1 MTQSAVNSQRFDPY
15 KNFKFR
21 LWDGER
27 TYTGDQ
33 HTGLIPPAEVV
44 KYREG
49 GDPSTSHKSP
59 GRNKYESIT
68 LERGVTQDSTFGS
81 WAGSLTEQSKY
92 PSIPL
97 ERGVTSDPGFSNWAG
112 PSSGQGKYPSI
123 PLQRGLTHD
132 SGFADWAGS
141 SSGEN
146 KFPNLPLKRGV
157 VQNQSFSNWASE
169 VWNYESSLGAET
181 SSRNS
186 RKSLLVELR
195 DEAGQPVVSFTVN
208 QHGILETPALPPRK
222 VVHHVLHLH
231 GHGSIQQQLAAI
243 FENSLRKLRP

>member
-1 MTQSAVNSQRFDPY
+1 MTQFAVNSQRFDPY

-33 HTGLIPPAEVV
+33 LTGLVPPEVV
-44 KYREG
+44 KHRAG

-68 LERGVTQDSTFGS
+68 LERGVTQDPNFGA
-81 WAGSLTEQSKY
+81 WAGSVQEQGKYPSIPLERGVAQDSGFNNWAGSSAGQGKY

-97 ERGVTSDPGFSNWAG
+97 ERGVTHG
-112 PSSGQGKYPSI
+112 
-123 PLQRGLTHD
+123 

-141 SSGEN
+141 FSEGN
-146 KFPNLPLKRGV
+146 KFPNIPLKRGF

-169 VWNYESSLGAET
+169 VWNYASSLGAET
-181 SSRNS
+181 SSGNL
-186 RKSLLVELR
+186 RKNLLVELR
-195 DEAGQPVVSFTVN
+195 YEVGQPVVSYTVN
-208 QHGILETPALPPRK
+208 QHGVLETPALPPRK

-231 GHGSIQQQLAAI
+231 GHGSIPEQLAAI

>member
-33 HTGLIPPAEVV
+33 HTGLVPRAEVV
-44 KYREG
+44 KYRAG
-49 GDPSTSHKSP
+49 GDHLSPHKSP

-68 LERGVTQDSTFGS
+68 LERGVTQDPNFGA
-81 WAGSLTEQSKY
+81 WAGSLPEQGKY

-97 ERGVTSDPGFSNWAG
+97 ERGVTQDSGFSNWA
-112 PSSGQGKYPSI
+112 SK
-123 PLQRGLTHD
+123 
-132 SGFADWAGS
+132 
-141 SSGEN
+141 
-146 KFPNLPLKRGV
+146 
-157 VQNQSFSNWASE
+157 
-169 VWNYESSLGAET
+169 VWNYESSLGGET
-181 SSRNS
+181 SSGKL
-186 RKSLLVELR
+186 RKNLLVELR

-208 QHGILETPALPPRK
+208 QHGVLETPALPPRK

-231 GHGSIQQQLAAI
+231 GHGSIQEQLALI
-243 FENSLRKLRP
+243 FESSLRRLRP